1 MNPLPR
7 VLGLVLLLVLI
18 ALSILLF
25 ATRPHRDYEQP
36 APTGRGERAT
46 PPPARL
52 ADFSRRLTF
61 PLSLTAVVLTAA
73 LLAGLA
79 LRRPRSS
86 DSRAP
91 FNADLT
97 RTEVGALAKLAE
109 SSVAQSRELA
119 HERDVRQRA
128 EADALLTQ
136 QLLNRSLQEKIRLGR
151 DLHDGIIQSL
161 YAAGLTLES
170 ARPLVASDP
179 AEAQARIAR
188 TRENLNRCIRDIRAH
203 IAGLAPEN
211 LTSADFVPAL
221 RAFADELAAIRETD
235 FDYQIDETAIRLLSP
250 SQSIEFLQI
259 AREALSNALRHG
271 AASKILVHLSP
282 TPSGIRLSIHDNGS
296 GFDPASPRAGHGL
309 ANMHAR
315 AAHLGATLHVE
326 SSPAGTRLTLTL
338 PRPSFS

>member
-18 ALSILLF
+18 ALSTLLF
-25 ATRPHRDYEQP
+25 ATRSSVRVHREP
-36 APTGRGERAT
+36 ERVTASS
-46 PPPARL
+46 ARL
-52 ADFSRRLTF
+52 ADFSHRLTL
-61 PLSLTAVVLTAA
+61 PLSLTALVLTTA
-73 LLAGLA
+73 LLVSLGV
-79 LRRPRSS
+79 RRPRST

-91 FNADLT
+91 FNAT

-170 ARPLVASDP
+170 ARPLVATDP
-179 AEAQARIAR
+179 TEAEARIAR

-203 IAGLAPEN
+203 IAGLSPEN
-211 LTSADFVPAL
+211 LTSADFAPAL
-221 RAFADELAAIRETD
+221 RAIAEELAAAREID
-235 FDYQIDETAIRLLSP
+235 FDFQIDETALRLLSP
-250 SQSIEFLQI
+250 SQSIELLQI
-259 AREALSNALRHG
+259 AREAVSNAVRHS
-271 AASKILVHLSP
+271 AASKISIQLSL
-282 TPSGIRLSIHDNGS
+282 TSSGLQLIIADNGA
-296 GFDPASPRAGHGL
+296 GFDPAQTRPTGHGL
-309 ANMHAR
+309 RNMQAR
-315 AAHLGATLHVE
+315 ANQLGASLHLD
-326 SSPAGTRLTLTL
+326 STPATGTRLTLTF
-338 PRPSFS
+338 PSSSPSCS

>member
-7 VLGLVLLLVLI
+7 VLGLALLLVLI

-25 ATRPHRDYEQP
+25 ATRPSVRTNREP
-36 APTGRGERAT
+36 SRASDT
-46 PPPARL
+46 PARL
-52 ADFSRRLTF
+52 ADFSHRLTL
-61 PLSLTAVVLTAA
+61 PLSLTAVVLTTA
-73 LLAGLA
+73 LLTSLA

-91 FNADLT
+91 FDPDLT

-170 ARPLVASDP
+170 ARPLVAADP
-179 AEAQARIAR
+179 AAAEARIAT
-188 TRENLNRCIRDIRAH
+188 TRETLNRCIRDIRAH
-203 IAGLAPEN
+203 IVGLAPEN
-211 LTSADFVPAL
+211 LTSADFTPAL
-221 RAFADELAAIRETD
+221 RAIADELAATREID
-235 FDYQIDETAIRLLSP
+235 FDYQIHESAVRLLSP
-250 SQSIEFLQI
+250 AHSIELLQI

-271 AASKILVHLSP
+271 AASKISIHLSP
-282 TPSGIRLSIHDNGS
+282 TPAGLHLTIHDNGA
-296 GFDPASPRAGHGL
+296 GFDPAAPRTTGRGL
-309 ANMHAR
+309 ANMRAR
-315 AAHLGATLHVE
+315 ATHLGATLHLE
-326 SSPAGTRLTLTL
+326 SSPATGTRLTLTL
-338 PRPSFS
+338 PSPSCS

>member
-7 VLGLVLLLVLI
+7 VLGLALLLILI

-25 ATRPHRDYEQP
+25 ATRPSVRANRE
-36 APTGRGERAT
+36 PTRASDT
-46 PPPARL
+46 PARL
-52 ADFSRRLTF
+52 ADFSHRLAL
-61 PLSLTAVVLTAA
+61 PLSLTAVVLTTA
-73 LLAGLA
+73 LLASLA
-79 LRRPRSS
+79 LPRPRSS
-86 DSRAP
+86 DSHAP
-91 FNADLT
+91 FNPDLT

-179 AEAQARIAR
+179 AEAEARITR
-188 TRENLNRCIRDIRAH
+188 TRENLNHCIRDIRAH

-211 LTSADFVPAL
+211 LTSADFAPAL
-221 RAFADELAAIRETD
+221 RAIADELAATRAIE
-235 FDYQIDETAIRLLSP
+235 FNFQIDETAVRLLSP
-250 SQSIEFLQI
+250 AQSIELLQI
-259 AREALSNALRHG
+259 AREAFSNALRHG
-271 AASKILVHLSP
+271 AASKISIHLSS
-282 TPSGIRLSIHDNGS
+282 TPAALDLAIHDNGT
-296 GFDPASPRAGHGL
+296 GFDPSAARTGHGL
-309 ANMHAR
+309 SNMRAR
-315 AAHLGATLHVE
+315 ATQLGATLHLE
-326 SSPAGTRLTLTL
+326 SSSTTGTRLSLTL
-338 PRPSFS
+338 PSPSCS